1 MSIVGGVVYH
11 ANSADEFWSLFTAE
25 TTRLQDRTIGAEDI
39 REIVALKAT
48 LSQLQSFSND
58 VSSASILPSYDLRR
72 TQEIILTL
80 SKAIKEK
87 QLVIKPKKKFQFTS
101 RRKKEEGGGSKGKKE
116 ASTTKKEESTS
127 NDKNTTN
134 DTLYILEGQ
143 SGESVKMTKEQIGEY
158 KGVVRS
164 LLIKNCHKTDIFC
177 RFVLGSV
184 RIEECSECRIFLGPC
199 KTSVYLDCNKQC
211 TVFISSHQLRIHK
224 CHDMNLYVAVNSHPI
239 IEDCTGMGFA
249 PYVVEY
255 REFGSDLAAAGLHGA
270 KCWDNVVDFRWHRS
284 TQSPN
289 WHIIRSENR
298 NIYEIVDKETI
309 WGSLEAKKNIA
320 KAASSKQQAARAVN
334 ETSSTDKTA
343 SKDNNDDDD
352 SDEEL

>member
-1 MSIVGGVVYH
+1 MSIVGGVYH
-11 ANSADEFWSLFTAE
+11 ANSADEFWSVFNAE
-25 TTRLQDRTIGAEDI
+25 TTRLQDRTIGAVDI

-101 RRKKEEGGGSKGKKE
+101 RRKKEEAGGASKEKKE
-116 ASTTKKEESTS
+116 ASTKKEESAS
-127 NDKNTTN
+127 IDNPNATN

-143 SGESVKMTKEQIGEY
+143 SGESIKMTKEQIGEY

-199 KTSVYLDCNKQC
+199 KTSVYLDCNRQC

-224 CHDMNLYVAVNSHPI
+224 CHGMNLYVAVNSHPI

-249 PYVVEY
+249 PYAVEY

-298 NIYEIVDKETI
+298 NIHEVVDKETI
-309 WGSLEAKKNIA
+309 WGSLTSKNNTA
-320 KAASSKQQAARAVN
+320 KAVLVQQNVRVVSEAN
-334 ETSSTDKTA
+334 DNDKTDA
-343 SKDNNDDDD
+343 SNDDDD
-352 SDEEL
+352 SDDEL